1 MKFSLEN
8 LQTPATSPAPQI
20 TVEDVTGAYE
30 GLLSAYMEL
39 SDAQRNLDD
48 VCQVMENIELSMK
61 MLQSGSADAVR
72 LLNVDKSL
80 ENLLGVAEEKIS
92 LQAAEEGLGTTVKD
106 LAKKFWETV
115 KQWISKFVGYI
126 KSLFGASKK
135 QNDAVK
141 ERVENTPK
149 FDPFKKVRPFNKNV
163 IKDILELKNFVY
175 SASDLVGNW
184 FKAVDRWTLVDKG
197 DNVASFAEIVRND
210 IKKISS
216 TLTST
221 SVAWNVDFSSGRC
234 EISAEVSSPKEY
246 NLNGCD
252 CLNDA
257 GIKSKQEAI
266 AALKTCED
274 IIAKLDDIDT
284 HCVQMNTV
292 ANKMAGGDKYN
303 DGDIKTVQEQRRIVF
318 FTLKVSSQ
326 LLNTIHHFI
335 SMEIRTLHIALVQA
349 CDNEMKPSV

>member
-8 LQTPATSPAPQI
+8 LQTPATSTAPQV
-20 TVEDVTGAYE
+20 TVEDVIGAYE

-39 SDAQRNLDD
+39 SDARRNLDE
-48 VCQVMENIELSMK
+48 VSLVMENIELSMK
-61 MLQSGSADAVR
+61 MLQSGSADAVK

-126 KSLFGASKK
+126 KSLFSASKK
-135 QNDAVK
+135 QNDVVK
-141 ERVENTPK
+141 ENVERAPE
-149 FDPFKKVRPFNKNV
+149 FDPFKKVTPFNKNV
-163 IKDILELKNFVY
+163 LKDILELKNFVY

-184 FKAVDRWTLVDKG
+184 FKRLDG
-197 DNVASFAEIVRND
+197 FIVRKEGNNVRDVGTLIEND
-210 IKKISS
+210 IKKLSGVMRVNMKWSVSFDDGRCNISS
-216 TLTST
+216 
-221 SVAWNVDFSSGRC
+221 
-234 EISAEVSSPKEY
+234 EVSSSQEY

-257 GIKSKQEAI
+257 GIKSKQDAL

-274 IIAKLDDIDT
+274 VIGKLNDIDA
-284 HCVQMNTV
+284 HIVQMNTA
-292 ANKMAGGDKYN
+292 ANKMAGGGIYS
-303 DGDIKTVQEQRRIVF
+303 DGDMTTVQDQKKVVF
-318 FTLKVSSQ
+318 FTLKVSAN
-326 LLNTIHHFI
+326 LLNTIHHFM
-335 SMEIRTLHIALVQA
+335 SLEIKTLHRGLTQSLNSAEPA
-349 CDNEMKPSV
+349 HN